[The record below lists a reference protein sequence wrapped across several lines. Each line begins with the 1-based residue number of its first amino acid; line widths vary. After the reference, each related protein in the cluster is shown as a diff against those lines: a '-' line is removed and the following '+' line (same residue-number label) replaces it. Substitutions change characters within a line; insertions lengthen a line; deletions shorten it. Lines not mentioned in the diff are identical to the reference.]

1 MKLALRELRRQPGR
15 FVTATV
21 ILTLIASLLM
31 LLGGLLDGL
40 LSGATSAVLAQE
52 GELIV
57 FSSTAEDSFLRSRI
71 TTETSAQVAAVEGVS
86 AVGGIGVVQL
96 GARVPGKGERD
107 LLDVVLFGY
116 ELPPR
121 GVPDPPAAGRAYA
134 DATLEAQGLEKGMT
148 IELGQARTP
157 VEIIGFVDD
166 LQYSGQGTLWAD
178 AATWREALNANR
190 PGSGVGDD
198 TFQSLVVQVDDN
210 AAPAAVASSIDS
222 TAGSS
227 TDGRTSTLTV
237 VDAANAIGGVE
248 QQRSTFNQIIG
259 VTVIIAIVVV
269 ALFFALLTVERTA
282 MYGVLKAVG
291 ARSRT
296 LFGGVLLQA
305 VIVTFIASCIG
316 GALALALDLASP
328 PGSIPFTLTP
338 ARVVTSVVLLLLAA
352 LIGCAFSLRRVL
364 RIDPASAIGSGT

>member
-1 MKLALRELRRQPGR
+1 MRLALRELRRQPGR

-40 LSGATSAVLAQE
+40 LAGATSAVLAQR
-52 GELIV
+52 GELV
-57 FSSTAEDSFLRSRI
+57 VYSSTAEDSFARSRI
-71 TTETSAQVAAVEGVS
+71 TADTAEQVAGTEGVDE
-86 AVGGIGVVQL
+86 VGGLGVAQL
-96 GARVPGKGERD
+96 GARVPGLGERD
-107 LLDVVLFGY
+107 LVDVVLFGY
-116 ELPPR
+116 ELPPK
-121 GVPDPPAAGRAYA
+121 GVPEPPAAGEVFA
-134 DATLEAQGLEKGMT
+134 DATLRAQGIEQGMT

-157 VEIIGFVDD
+157 VTVVGFVDD

-190 PGSGVGDD
+190 PGAGVGDG
-198 TFQSLVVQVDDN
+198 TFQSLVVRTDPGADPAVVAAAIDKATTVDG
-210 AAPAAVASSIDS
+210 
-222 TAGSS
+222 TA
-227 TDGRTSTLTV
+227 TTSTLTR

-259 VTVIIAIVVV
+259 VTVVIAIVVV

-282 MYGVLKAVG
+282 MYGVLKAIG

-305 VIVTFIASCIG
+305 VIVTLIASCIG
-316 GALALALDLASP
+316 GGLAMALDLAVP

-338 ARVVTSVVLLLLAA
+338 ARVVTSVVLLLVASV
-352 LIGCAFSLRRVL
+352 IGCAFSLRRVL
-364 RIDPASAIGSGT
+364 KIDPAAAIGSGT

>member
-21 ILTLIASLLM
+21 ILTLLASLLM

-166 LQYSGQGTLWAD
+166 LQFSGQGTLWVD

-222 TAGSS
+222 TTGSS

-237 VDAANAIGGVE
+237 VGAANAIGGVE

-305 VIVTFIASCIG
+305 VIVTIIASCIG
-316 GALALALDLASP
+316 GALALALDLAAP